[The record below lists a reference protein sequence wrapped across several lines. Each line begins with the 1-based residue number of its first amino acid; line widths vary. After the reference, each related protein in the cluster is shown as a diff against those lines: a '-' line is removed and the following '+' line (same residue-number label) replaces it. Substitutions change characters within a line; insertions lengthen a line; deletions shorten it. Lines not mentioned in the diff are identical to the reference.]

1 MFERPVGGRIFIERF
16 RMPTLTINGA
26 TMSYAQHGDEHAPAV
41 VLLHGFP
48 LNGRMWRPQVEALA
62 GRYRVIVPDFR
73 GFGASGETGPF
84 SIEQLADDVY
94 ALAQSLK
101 LGAFVLVGLSM
112 GGYVAI
118 AYAKKYPATLRGL
131 ILLDTK
137 AEADTPETKAGR
149 DKSIATVREK
159 GASAIADAM
168 LPRLVPP
175 EVIEHRPA
183 LARELRQMMEGT
195 RVSTIEHAL
204 AAMRDR
210 PDTSDALPSFAMPAL
225 VIVGEKDGI
234 TPPDVTGAMAARI
247 PRATHV
253 VIAGAGHMSNM
264 EQPAQVNG
272 AMESFVRGL

>member
-1 MFERPVGGRIFIERF
+1 MEVP
-16 RMPTLTINGA
+16 MPTLAVNGVEISF
-26 TMSYAQHGDEHAPAV
+26 TQSGDGRAPAV

-48 LNGRMWRPQVEALA
+48 LSGAMWSPQVAPLA
-62 GRYRVIVPDFR
+62 ARHRVIVPDFR
-73 GFGASGETGPF
+73 GFGHSAQTGPF
-84 SIEQLADDVY
+84 TIERLADDVH

-101 LGAFVLVGLSM
+101 LGKFVLAGLSM

-168 LPRLVPP
+168 LPRLIPP
-175 EVIEHRPA
+175 ESIERRPQ
-183 LARELRQMMEGT
+183 LARELRRMMEAT
-195 RVSTIEHAL
+195 RPETIAHAL

-210 PDTSDALPSFAMPAL
+210 PDLSAALPSFATPTL

-234 TPPDVTGAMAARI
+234 TPPDVTKKTADQI
-247 PRATHV
+247 PRAMHK

-264 EQPAQVNG
+264 EQPEQVTAAIEAFLKSN
-272 AMESFVRGL
+272 E